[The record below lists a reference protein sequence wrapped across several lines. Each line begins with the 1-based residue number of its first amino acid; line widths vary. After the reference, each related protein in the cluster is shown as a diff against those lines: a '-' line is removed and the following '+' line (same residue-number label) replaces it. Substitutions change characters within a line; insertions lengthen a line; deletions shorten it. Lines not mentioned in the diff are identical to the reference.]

1 MAPRPQRSQ
10 GGRPA
15 PRSILEQRGRGKS
28 LRSNEQKYVLDYKP
42 RVPRPPR
49 NAQPPSIAP
58 ATPRVS
64 PRGQALGI
72 PERERARRQADSSL
86 LNALE
91 AAQDG
96 DDTLLLPYQPT
107 PSINPP
113 RPRTRAA
120 GYDSKTR
127 TLRVRFRDGTGYAY
141 YDVPPNVW
149 RNFKRVKSPG
159 RAINRTLNNFAYSR
173 EDF

>member
-1 MAPRPQRSQ
+1 MAPRPPRTP
-10 GGRPA
+10 GGRKPGGQPKDVNSEVLSYR
-15 PRSILEQRGRGKS
+15 PRI
-28 LRSNEQKYVLDYKP
+28 
-42 RVPRPPR
+42 PRPPR
-49 NAQPPSIAP
+49 TPQPVRPAGLAAP
-58 ATPRVS
+58 RWS
-64 PRGQALGI
+64 PRGQAMGI
-72 PERERARRQADSSL
+72 PEREKARRGADDSL
-86 LNALE
+86 LRALE

-96 DDTLLLPYQPT
+96 DNTLLLPYQPT

-120 GYDSKTR
+120 GYDAATR
-127 TLRVRFRDGTGYAY
+127 TLRVEFRDGTVYGY

-173 EDF
+173 EEI